1 MSYAPR
7 RRFSRPKR
15 NFNPR
20 KRFSGN
26 TRRGP
31 KKESIHPSKF
41 IQKAT
46 PSAEHTYQTQH
57 AFGDFPLARTLAGN
71 LVRRKFSTP
80 SPIQDQTILPAL
92 EGRDIIGIADTGT
105 GKTLAFSL
113 PVLHK
118 LIMDKKSHALII
130 APTRELAEQ
139 ILTECKKLIEGE
151 RLRYALL
158 IGGMPMYK
166 QLKEL
171 SGRPQLVIGTPG
183 RIKDHLD
190 RETIS
195 LRFFNLFVLD
205 EVDRMLDMG
214 FVRDIRTIMSRLAPV
229 RQSFFFSA
237 TMVPKVRTLID
248 EFSNDPLFVSVKT
261 GNTSDQVEQNIVHY
275 SSAEDKW
282 KKLTAILEANAPEK
296 MLIFEETKRG
306 ANTLGKKLLA
316 QGFSADAIHGNKSQ
330 PQRKRILDK
339 FRTGKTRILVATDVA
354 ARGIDVAD
362 IAYVI
367 NYATPQSYSDYVHRI
382 GRAGRAGKQGFAL
395 TFLPSRESRR

>member
-1 MSYAPR
+1 MSYSQQR
-7 RRFSRPKR
+7 RSSSSRR
-15 NFNPR
+15 NFGPK
-20 KRFSGN
+20 KRFSGA
-26 TRRGP
+26 RRGP

-46 PSAEHTYQTQH
+46 TTSEIAYQPKH
-57 AFGDFPLARTLAGN
+57 SFEDFPLAKTLAGN
-71 LVRRKFSTP
+71 LIRRKFSTP
-80 SPIQDQTILPAL
+80 SPIQDQTILPAI

-105 GKTLAFSL
+105 GKTLAFAL

-118 LIMDKKSHALII
+118 LIMDKRSHALII

-139 ILTECKKLIEGE
+139 ILTECKTLIEGE
-151 RLRYALL
+151 HIRHALL

-166 QLKEL
+166 QFKEL

-183 RIKDHLD
+183 RIKDHLE
-190 RETIS
+190 RETIA

-214 FVRDIRTIMSRLAPV
+214 FVKDIQTIMSKLAPT

-261 GNTSDQVEQNIVHY
+261 GSTSDHVEQNVIHY
-275 SSAEDKW
+275 STTEDKW
-282 KKLTAILEANAPEK
+282 EKLTAILEANASERI
-296 MLIFEETKRG
+296 LIFEETKRG
-306 ANTLGKKLLA
+306 AERLGKSLISE
-316 QGFSADAIHGNKSQ
+316 GFSAEAIHGNKSQ
-330 PQRKRILDK
+330 PQRKRILEK
-339 FRTGKTRILVATDVA
+339 FRAGKTRVLVATDVA

-367 NYATPQSYSDYVHRI
+367 NYSTPNSYSDYVHRI
-382 GRAGRAGKQGFAL
+382 GRAGRAGKTGFAL
-395 TFLPSRESRR
+395 TFLPSRDGAR